1 MEIICVCTGTKYDDW
16 YVNNLKHMIDKYSGL
31 DYTFFHIMKED
42 RYEGVFNKL
51 LLFEKFKEDKNYLYF
66 DLDVIIR
73 SDCNRFIYDD
83 LHVCHAWWREA
94 YHTPLNSSIMSW
106 KGDFSHIHDKF
117 AEDPEY
123 YFVKYWK
130 GIDQYLYENFQ
141 PKRFYWGF
149 NSFQTEDWDNTYHA
163 VTLFNQRYEYIKQ
176 EGWWNKYTI

>member
-1 MEIICVCTGTKYDDW
+1 
-16 YVNNLKHMIDKYSGL
+16 
-31 DYTFFHIMKED
+31 MKED

-73 SDCNRFIYDD
+73 GDCNRFIYDD